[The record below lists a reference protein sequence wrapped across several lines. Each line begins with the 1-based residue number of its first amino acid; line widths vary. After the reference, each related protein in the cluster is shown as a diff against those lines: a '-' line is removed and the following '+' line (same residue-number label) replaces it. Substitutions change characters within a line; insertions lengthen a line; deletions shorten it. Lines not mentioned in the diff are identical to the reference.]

1 MELKKLY
8 EITERENIDVINFKM
23 KNKAIIG
30 CIGNNYSIG
39 LNYSII
45 KDCSEEKTILAEELG
60 HYYTNTLYNSNY
72 SDVEISKREFRATKW
87 AFKTLVPYSKLQE
100 LREEGYKYNYEFA
113 EELGVTEELIE
124 KAYNYYLENEILYTD
139 DKMLENSI

>member
-8 EITERENIDVINFKM
+8 DITEKENISVINFKM

-30 CIGNNYSIG
+30 CIDNNYSIG

-45 KDCSEEKTILAEELG
+45 KDSSEEKTILAEELG
-60 HYYTNTLYNSNY
+60 HYYCNALYNYNY
-72 SDVEISKREFRATKW
+72 SNAEISKKEFRATKW
-87 AFKTLVPYSKLQE
+87 AFKSLIPFKKLKE
-100 LREEGYKYNYEFA
+100 LYEEGCRYVYEFA

-124 KAYNYYLENEILYTD
+124 KAYNYYKTNER
-139 DKMLENSI
+139 